1 MNLRWL
7 MDKKE
12 NQHDIIDEDLYEE
25 IDDEE
30 LYELVQKE
38 REKAFAREREAKQH
52 HKPKR
57 PFPKWAFWLIAVA
70 LFLNVIAII
79 PRTFSLP
86 AIDFLV
92 TSAKL
97 SLQEDIQA
105 YKEAVVT
112 IETDD
117 SKGTGFSITA
127 DGKILTNHHV
137 VEGEQTVIVAFPEDG
152 LFQAKVTETYPSVDL
167 AIIEIDDAEKVPFLD
182 LAERAVIEKNEPI
195 RFIGNP
201 LQFNGI
207 ANQGKIIDYTT
218 LESWKEAVVMIQ
230 APVYRGNS
238 GSPVFNEAGE
248 VIGIIFAT
256 LDHEEYGKVG
266 LFYPI
271 DYYYKYNK

>member
-1 MNLRWL
+1 

-12 NQHDIIDEDLYEE
+12 YQHDIIDKDLYEE
-25 IDDEE
+25 INDEE
-30 LYELVQKE
+30 LYELVQEERKKALA
-38 REKAFAREREAKQH
+38 REKEAKQH

-57 PFPKWAFWLIAVA
+57 PFPKWAFWLIAAA

-97 SLQEDIQA
+97 SLQEDIQS

-137 VEGEQTVIVAFPEDG
+137 VEGENTVTVAFPKDG
-152 LFQAKVTETYPSVDL
+152 LFQAKVIETYPSVDL
-167 AIIEIDDAEKVPFLD
+167 AIVEIDDAEKVPFLE

-207 ANQGKIIDYTT
+207 ANQGKIIDYTI
-218 LESWKEAVVMIQ
+218 LESWKEAVVMIR

-256 LDHEEYGKVG
+256 LDHEEYGNVG

-271 DYYYKYNK
+271 DYYYKYKK